1 MLFFFFLVKIY
12 MYLCYL
18 CMSKKHYHI
27 WFDIVTTKKSLKP
40 KIFMISYSKGK
51 YYFRQLSL

>member
-27 WFDIVTTKKSLKP
+27 WFDIVTTKKPLKP

-51 YYFRQLSL
+51 YFRQLSL